1 MLYDIAV
8 DFADMKGNE
17 IVLDL
22 YTGIGSIGL
31 SISKNAKKVIGIEVV
46 PEAIIDAKLIAK
58 LNSLPNAEFLVGDV
72 KDILDDSF
80 KKPDI

>member
-1 MLYDIAV
+1 VLYDIAV